1 MVCVCKWTNG
11 VGIALQIDERHLQAE
26 GSSKGVLG
34 GDDAARPELGIGSVC
49 VCVAQNRRNTS

>member
-1 MVCVCKWTNG
+1 MCVCKWTNG

-34 GDDAARPELGIGSVC
+34 GDDAARPDLGRGAVC
-49 VCVAQNRRNTS
+49 VRVAQNTRNTS

>member
-1 MVCVCKWTNG
+1 MCVCKWTNG

-34 GDDAARPELGIGSVC
+34 RDDVARPDLGRGSVH
-49 VCVAQNRRNTS
+49 VCVAQNTRNTS